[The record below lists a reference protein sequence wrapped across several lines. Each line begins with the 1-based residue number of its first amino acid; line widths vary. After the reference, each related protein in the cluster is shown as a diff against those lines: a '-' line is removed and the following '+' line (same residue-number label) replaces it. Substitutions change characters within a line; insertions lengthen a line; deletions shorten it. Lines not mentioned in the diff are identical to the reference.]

1 MKGAPYLSCCVDV
14 ASGSGCDGVVDGVV
28 VCSEDAA
35 RVNMITLCLPVARIA
50 CVMDLPRVGEVPPAS
65 ATFTIVPGV
74 VDRLV
79 LGCCKKIEFT

>member
-1 MKGAPYLSCCVDV
+1 MRGAPYLSCCVDV

-50 CVMDLPRVGEVPPAS
+50 CVMDLPRVGEVPPAI
-65 ATFTIVPGV
+65 ATFTIVTSE
-74 VDRLV
+74 VDGLA
-79 LGCCKKIEFT
+79 LGCCRKIECT